1 MVHDIL
7 WHFMSAISN
16 HPMITAATQAKEEA
30 GDDDEDK
37 VHTRILVCDLDVHC
51 LLMIYFR
58 SLKIGALE
66 STL

>member
-37 VHTRILVCDLDVHC
+37 VHIRIFIHDLEVQC
-51 LLMIYFR
+51 LLIIHYR